1 MFGGAATGNRCAGFI
16 AASESFPDTS
26 GGVFR
31 GHALELRMGREETLA
46 LRQSHG
52 MRGHGAEALERRAGA
67 ADEMVLDGQDGFRD
81 DGELAFEQ
89 EIVNAHDRSGEGI
102 FDGREQRVSEV
113 ILDGAESG
121 IERCTWN
128 SGDAFAKKLDGGGLA
143 EGAGFALKGHAHGR
157 AIECG
162 HKHGLSCNKRC
173 KTRREDCTRWEAEM
187 VVAVPA

>member
-1 MFGGAATGNRCAGFI
+1 MTALDRTTMRVAFQGEPGAFSE
-16 AASESFPDTS
+16 AAAIQLLGERITTVPRASFDAA
-26 GGVFR
+26 FR
-31 GHALELRMGREETLA
+31 AIEDHFADALLA
-46 LRQSHG
+46 P
-52 MRGHGAEALERRAGA
+52 
-67 ADEMVLDGQDGFRD
+67 
-81 DGELAFEQ
+81 
-89 EIVNAHDRSGEGI
+89 GEGI

-143 EGAGFALKGHAHGR
+143 EGAGFALECDAHGR

-173 KTRREDCTRWEAEM
+173 KTRRGDCTR
-187 VVAVPA
+187 